1 MNNVA
6 PSHYISDDE
15 FRSAMEFSS
24 DDEAFHGL
32 SNRPLRV
39 RGGQIPIE
47 TRQKYEKALSDA
59 SEKVEYSLRQ
69 ARMGEWKVLKVKEP
83 MVLQA
88 PDLSYFIRSDF
99 SCSPQVLFDA
109 AWRDVLRWN
118 TQLVEARIIA
128 TIDPVTDLYYSMS
141 APALKG
147 YVSSRGSNGPSC
159 IRAIG
164 DATSGRS
171 YLEWIMHTDLKGGL
185 PKRLVQSTMLTYFID
200 HVTRLRE
207 YIDRQSVVPATS

>member
-1 MNNVA
+1 
-6 PSHYISDDE
+6 
-15 FRSAMEFSS
+15 MEFSS

-47 TRQKYEKALSDA
+47 TRQKYEKALHDA
-59 SEKVEYSLRQ
+59 SEKVESSLRQ

-147 YVSSRGSNGPSC
+147 YVSSRDFVD
-159 IRAIG
+159 IRRVHFDSAI
-164 DATSGRS
+164 
-171 YLEWIMHTDLKGGL
+171 
-185 PKRLVQSTMLTYFID
+185 QTYTGIF
-200 HVTRLRE
+200 V
-207 YIDRQSVVPATS
+207 SVESQACPVHANKKIVR